1 MMAKKELPKL
11 ALEKRKVTGRK
22 VKILRR
28 EGILPANIYGK
39 DIKSLAVQ
47 LDLKSFLPTY
57 KEAGETGLVELKIA
71 GETKTRPVLIHNVQV
86 NPIDSQPVHADFYQ
100 VDLKKKVITKVPIE
114 LVSEAPAVTQKIGI
128 LIQPLNEIEVE
139 ALPTELP
146 DKFEVDI
153 SSLKEIDNAVTVA
166 DLKVPEGVKILTS
179 QKEILAKIEP
189 PAKEEVVAPSP
200 VEEVPAEEVPAEA
213 GPTEEAAPTL
223 EGAPP
228 VEKGKPEE
236 ARPARPARPEPSRG
250 KPSRGKP
257 AEGIH
262 PEPVEEKVEKKEK
275 GK

>member
-1 MMAKKELPKL
+1 MAKKELPKL
-11 ALEKRKVTGRK
+11 TLEKRKVTGRK

-86 NPIDSQPVHADFYQ
+86 NPIDGQPVHADFYQ
-100 VDLKKKVITKVPIE
+100 VDLKKKVITRVPIE

-128 LIQPLNEIEVE
+128 LIQPLNEVEVE

-179 QKEILAKIEP
+179 EKEILVKVEP
-189 PAKEEVVAPSP
+189 FAKEEAVVAPP
-200 VEEVPAEEVPAEA
+200 PTEEVPAEELPEEEKVEEEKKPKEEA
-213 GPTEEAAPTL
+213 PSTGKPTE
-223 EGAPP
+223 G
-228 VEKGKPEE
+228 

-257 AEGIH
+257 AE
-262 PEPVEEKVEKKEK
+262 EKVEKKGK